1 MRRVLLAVTMLALGA
16 LPRAA
21 VAQFGG
27 GFGGRGGRMGGG
39 GDMGR
44 GGGLPA
50 PRLPGPEL
58 DGPPD
63 SASAQSLLTL
73 SDKQASQYAQT
84 YDSFMVATMPQRDSA
99 RRAMD
104 TMHDRLDGGDRA
116 AAMFYAERLQ
126 DLGKNLKDRQDK
138 WEDNLKHFLTGDQ
151 MKTYRRWKDDQERAA
166 ESKAREEAL
175 RWRGAGFG
183 GGFGGGER
191 MAGGAEP
198 RTVVPSPAGV
208 AKPDVGSQ
216 AVRVGRTVYVTTQ
229 LAVDTAGALVG
240 AGDLRTQ
247 AERAFANLAT
257 VLRAANAWPQDVVAL
272 TIYVVDYKPAQLST
286 IRDAGA
292 AYFGANPP
300 VVTVVGV
307 QTLAR
312 EGALIGVAATATT
325 ASGGFARAPARDRER

>member
-1 MRRVLLAVTMLALGA
+1 MRRVMLTVTMLALGV
-16 LPRAA
+16 LPR
-21 VAQFGG
+21 VAMGQWGG
-27 GFGGRGGRMGGG
+27 GFGGRGGRMGG

-63 SASAQSLLTL
+63 SASAQSLLSL
-73 SDKQASQYAQT
+73 SEAQASQYAQAF
-84 YDSFMVATMPQRDSA
+84 DSFMVATMPQRDSA

-104 TMHDRLDGGDRA
+104 TMRDRLDGGDRA

-183 GGFGGGER
+183 GGLGGDR
-191 MAGGAEP
+191 MAAEP
-198 RTVVPSPAGV
+198 RTVIPSPAGV

-216 AVRVGRTVYVTTQ
+216 AVRVGRTVYVATQ
-229 LAVDTAGALVG
+229 LAVDSAGTLVG
-240 AGDLRTQ
+240 AGNLRTQ
-247 AERAFANLAT
+247 AERSFANLAT

-272 TIYVVDYKPAQLST
+272 TIYVVDYKPAEIST

-325 ASGGFARAPARDRER
+325 ASGGFARAPARDRDR